1 MAKNTNKELHKL
13 PRQDLLELLI
23 SQSREVAQQQE
34 TISENE
40 KTITDLSEALE
51 RLKAK
56 LNEKDAQIEK
66 LKGRL
71 DEKDEAIR
79 VLREG
84 GMISDGDEE
93 SAPVRLEE
101 LFFVL
106 RMAGEAYMRKKAQR
120 LKKEDAARM
129 DDR

>member
-13 PRQDLLELLI
+13 HRQDLLELLI

-79 VLREG
+79 VLR
-84 GMISDGDEE
+84 DGDEE

-129 DDR
+129 DDQ